1 MEENESK
8 FLVKYD
14 SSKYWKPSVTADI
27 VLFVP
32 IDEPIGEY
40 KLLLIKR
47 KNYPNKGWWALPG
60 GFLNEGETLL
70 EAAHRELD
78 EETGI
83 KEVFLE
89 QLALYDNPNRD
100 PRTRIISMAY
110 LGVGEID
117 DGDIQASDDAS
128 EAGLFTVRYEY
139 IDDIIN
145 FDFIG
150 KSERLVGKV
159 KICKNVDISQRY
171 EILCS
176 KGIAFDHIK
185 IIANALEVLLNK

>member
-1 MEENESK
+1 MEENERK